1 MRGSALIVAIVNQCE
16 MERST
21 GLQRSLARRI
31 GGSHRFTN
39 VNSLPKY
46 RFIDILLYMW
56 ETCYTST
63 MVRREHPTIN
73 INL

>member
-1 MRGSALIVAIVNQCE
+1 MRGSALIVVIVNQCE
-16 MERST
+16 MERSR

-31 GGSHRFTN
+31 GGSRRFTN

>member
-31 GGSHRFTN
+31 GGSRRFTN

-46 RFIDILLYMW
+46 RFIDILL
-56 ETCYTST
+56 
-63 MVRREHPTIN
+63 
-73 INL
+73 